1 MYIESNAHC
10 TVQNPSFTMRVLGS
24 NTAQCTYCTSAQCTY
39 FKLLPRVGTHW
50 YTIVRHQYTQCAF
63 NQIEHRSP
71 ICTVHIASTNFGFT
85 RKHSCST
92 QPSTTCCKPPVLC
105 STTAL
110 CCGPLQMHLA
120 TILSADTNVHRRPPN
135 PSRSLAS
142 FYFTS
147 SQMFA
152 EQKDLIR
159 FRKHS
164 QQANTFMRL

>member
-1 MYIESNAHC
+1 MYIVSNAHC
-10 TVQNPSFTMRVLGS
+10 TRTVQNPSFTMLVLGS
-24 NTAQCTYCTSAQCTY
+24 NAQSAY
-39 FKLLPRVGTHW
+39 FKLLPSVGTHW

-71 ICTVHIASTNFGFT
+71 ICTVHIASTNFGLT
-85 RKHSCST
+85 RKHTSSK

-110 CCGPLQMHLA
+110 RCGPLQMHFA
-120 TILSADTNVHRRPPN
+120 TILSADTNLHRRPPN

-152 EQKDLIR
+152 EQKNLIR
-159 FRKHS
+159 FRKH
-164 QQANTFMRL
+164 Q